1 MANSSEVHIG
11 RLIKAVFSES
21 GMTVTELAKQL
32 SCERTN
38 IYTIFRRRTVDV
50 ELLAKL
56 SKVLHH
62 NFLDDA
68 MKLYGLTATYNPTLS
83 LNFRLEDM
91 SLEKIEHLMKLLD
104 EFKEIV

>member
-1 MANSSEVHIG
+1 
-11 RLIKAVFSES
+11 
-21 GMTVTELAKQL
+21 MTVTELAKQL